1 MFADRNRA
9 GEDKS
14 LPLDAIVDTNKKPAA
29 KKARQTGF
37 SLERGRKGTINKRK
51 GTTTS
56 RSQSEMPS
64 SKLTK
69 QPTSNKTQQKRKPEV
84 QHKPYVFNVAPNMIK
99 ANKPKVK
106 KSVNKAADT
115 TPKFTAKAGL
125 VQCKNCT
132 RNFASDRIETHRI
145 ICKKTAKKRK
155 PFDVS
160 KARVE
165 GTDAANF
172 VGKTKGT
179 QKKKVGLI
187 FSCPKCKILNC

>member
-1 MFADRNRA
+1 
-9 GEDKS
+9 
-14 LPLDAIVDTNKKPAA
+14 
-29 KKARQTGF
+29 
-37 SLERGRKGTINKRK
+37 
-51 GTTTS
+51 
-56 RSQSEMPS
+56 MPS

-106 KSVNKAADT
+106 KSVNNAEDT

-132 RNFASDRIETHRI
+132 RNFASDLIETHRI

-172 VGKTKGT
+172 ICKTKGT
-179 QKKKVGLI
+179 RKQKVGQII
-187 FSCPKCKILNC
+187 FVNHFIGPTIYCTNDSFLTYCIPIFPSHPSLSLPSPS